1 MSDIEI
7 ITLTD
12 SNDNSIIPPQLDDDD
27 LDDSSLQIDL
37 QDMPGDDFF
46 KNQLNSNIEQVE
58 SLTELVQGLV
68 SNQNDILANM
78 VLMIEKINEVI
89 EEVNGE

>member
-1 MSDIEI
+1 MSDINT
-7 ITLTD
+7 ITLID
-12 SNDNSIIPPQLDDDD
+12 SNDNSIIPPQLNDNS
-27 LDDSSLQIDL
+27 LTELSLQIDF

-46 KNQLNSNIEQVE
+46 KNQLNSNIDQVE

-78 VLMIEKINEVI
+78 ALMIEKINEII
-89 EEVNGE
+89 EEVNGG